1 MKHIPSTDKK
11 RAGSPLSV
19 LEVEDPKQCVLAH
32 FMTPM
37 DPLDPLTESPV
48 SRPLVL
54 QRDIA
59 SELVTEIAP
68 SASQSILLTNMERN
82 GDYKNW

>member
-1 MKHIPSTDKK
+1 M
-11 RAGSPLSV
+11 SV

-32 FMTPM
+32 FMTPL

-48 SRPLVL
+48 SRPLLL

-59 SELVTEIAP
+59 SELVAEIAP
-68 SASQSILLTNMERN
+68 AASQSILLSNMERN
-82 GDYKNW
+82 GENIVYFDVLKIIL